1 MDKRVAKHDEKKS
14 APKNETQNL
23 PQPLPSPW
31 STSTQVY
38 HNFGPAA
45 TSSVNSASSL
55 FHSPWFGSQIWH
67 MPIPYD
73 SVHQR
78 RSFSNLYPMATAGF
92 GQSSLLVSV
101 DGSIQRASTELN
113 NNLMGKGLQ
122 SQESRPSILKTNGE
136 GLTRSATSKSRE
148 TTVVGHDVKNA
159 GGATKFKIK
168 DLPSVKPQQSSMMPL
183 PGNGGGV
190 QNVISNENCNAV
202 HENRNIASDHFEANP
217 TELNQKLTTAPN
229 ATGNNPHLKEKESDE
244 TKEKRKRQE
253 NKISAK
259 RTKRKIMKL
268 QDIPSTRQG
277 HSSMM
282 HGNGG
287 ASQNVTSNETC
298 NAVHENRNIAS
309 DHFEANPTE
318 LQNQKLGTE
327 PNASG
332 NKRQLRKKETAEE
345 KEQRRKQQKK
355 IASKRSRMKIKMER
369 EKLIDSLE
377 SLDDEKAALREE
389 LHDRTIECEK
399 IEKENNA
406 LLAELIEEYG
416 EETIM
421 NLLNAQST
429 DSVAGGGQGSKNS

>member
-1 MDKRVAKHDEKKS
+1 MK
-14 APKNETQNL
+14 
-23 PQPLPSPW
+23 
-31 STSTQVY
+31 
-38 HNFGPAA
+38 
-45 TSSVNSASSL
+45 L
-55 FHSPWFGSQIWH
+55 FTLLLEHLDFIWH

-78 RSFSNLYPMATAGF
+78 RSFSNLYPMATAG
-92 GQSSLLVSV
+92 
-101 DGSIQRASTELN
+101 
-113 NNLMGKGLQ
+113 
-122 SQESRPSILKTNGE
+122 
-136 GLTRSATSKSRE
+136 
-148 TTVVGHDVKNA
+148 
-159 GGATKFKIK
+159 

-190 QNVISNENCNAV
+190 QNVISNENRNAV

-259 RTKRKIMKL
+259 RTKRKIMK
-268 QDIPSTRQG
+268 
-277 HSSMM
+277 
-282 HGNGG
+282 
-287 ASQNVTSNETC
+287 NVTSNETC